1 MSSTAASETTHKG
14 HYDVLSFAPRT
25 ITVDDAPSGRKYVL
39 RQLSAFEQMQADSVA
54 TGTMDAMYY
63 RLGLSISEVDGKL
76 VAPRPNKVFTDV
88 FLKSIPGDDADKL
101 ILAYANAFTPLAQ
114 ATTIKNESTP
124 SD

>member
-1 MSSTAASETTHKG
+1 VEYHDLT
-14 HYDVLSFAPRT
+14 SFAPRT

-63 RLGLSISEVDGKL
+63 RLGLSIAQIDDKL
-76 VAPRPNKVFTDV
+76 VAPRPTKAFTDV

-114 ATTIKNESTP
+114 AATIKNESTP